1 MGSPITKY
9 SNFPNEK
16 GSCIYR
22 LFWLV
27 GCCSFHFYSNTL
39 FCRCKLSHHE
49 FFTQI
54 ASQLSG
60 FKLNYYNLGI
70 ILQVG
75 SWRPEPGIR
84 HYHVSLNENETVRWV
99 GDFAEIIKCHNP
111 GATGPHKTEP
121 LPRLKVTTF
130 LVRTRVHTLLAL
142 LENTCYRT
150 IFCVFVTLKATGHS
164 SQMSKPSNFLSY

>member
-1 MGSPITKY
+1 M
-9 SNFPNEK
+9 
-16 GSCIYR
+16 
-22 LFWLV
+22 
-27 GCCSFHFYSNTL
+27 
-39 FCRCKLSHHE
+39 
-49 FFTQI
+49 
-54 ASQLSG
+54 
-60 FKLNYYNLGI
+60 
-70 ILQVG
+70 QVG

-164 SQMSKPSNFLSY
+164 SQMSKPSNFLSYKIEEMSVFHCIDLTSRKLTELKPRKNGTTTVDQKKIQPDRIVSFTFRPKV